1 MPIKAMPTFKSVPDK
16 LLQIPQPGM
25 GGLNLFDLEFEQ
37 EVNQSPDMLNMMY
50 RNGTFGKR
58 YGQSVYRYF
67 DDIIYAMTTFNG
79 NEIIHSG
86 THIYSGEDS
95 IADNIPQ
102 KKGAFAVLGESL
114 YYFVNKKV
122 YSYKWDDEAYVWGEI
137 EPYVPDMFINC
148 APAQDGRYEP
158 MDELNLF
165 SLQFNEVYN
174 GTADTTRYYIHGDV
188 IDIID
193 WETSPVVKVNDVET
207 TAFTVATNH
216 KYIDFTTAPGEGQSN
231 VEITFT
237 MKSSNLKLDRDRLL
251 SCKYFSAYGANGSQ
265 RLFAGGGGA
274 SKIFYSDSYDG
285 TYFPENNWILIGST
299 EDDVTAFGSQYNVLL
314 VFKPREIYQVY
325 SYQTTASMVK
335 SDEEDKIG
343 IEAFSTVIVN
353 SRVGCDVPY
362 SMQLVNNQLTWM
374 NTREGICTLV
384 STNIADERNVRSISR
399 NINHSNNMGVK
410 GLLDYP
416 DDPDSIVSADFDDKY
431 FICLPTSGICFMRD
445 YAISP
450 FIVSSSKSTDPR
462 ELDWYMFDNFYVKQ
476 FVQIG
481 KDLCYVYNKSTR
493 RPPVY
498 GSPSSLALNPVYY
511 LIIKLDDSLTD
522 FHPYNI
528 EGTIPIKAHYMT
540 PLFEYS
546 AVEML
551 KTITNVYIQCRAD
564 RPTFIE
570 LSYITEESPS
580 GEIDPEPIR
589 VSGRIWNLFTWE
601 NFAYDLINFVNTFR
615 RRCSTKKVQVLG
627 VKVWNNE
634 KSDLSISHMSFQ
646 YRTVKY
652 IK

>member
-1 MPIKAMPTFKSVPDK
+1 MPIKAMPSFKSVPDK

-58 YGQSVYRYF
+58 YGQIVYRYF
-67 DDIIYAMTTFNG
+67 DDTIYEMTTFNG
-79 NEIIHSG
+79 NEIVHAG

-95 IADNIPQ
+95 IASGIPE
-102 KKGAFAVLGESL
+102 KRGTFAVLGEAL
-114 YYFVNKKV
+114 YYFVNGTV
-122 YSYKWDDEAYVWGEI
+122 YNYKWNGSGYVWGEI
-137 EPYVPDMFINC
+137 EPYVPDVFFNC
-148 APAQDGRYEP
+148 EPAEDGNYEP
-158 MDELNLF
+158 MDEFNL
-165 SLQFNEVYN
+165 LTLKFNEVYN
-174 GTADTTRYYIHGDV
+174 GTAGTTKYYIHGDV
-188 IDIID
+188 DDIID
-193 WETSPVVKVNDVET
+193 WNTALVVKVDDVVT
-207 TAFTVATNH
+207 TGFTVDSNH
-216 KYIDFTTAPGEGQSN
+216 KYIQFNTAPGAGVAN
-231 VEITFT
+231 VQITFT
-237 MKSSNLKLDRDRLL
+237 MKSSNLQLDRDRLL
-251 SCKYFSAYGANGSQ
+251 GCKYFSAYGANGSQ

-314 VFKPREIYQVY
+314 VFKPREIYQIY

-343 IEAFSTVIVN
+343 IEAFSTVIIN
-353 SRVGCDVPY
+353 SRVGCDVPR

-399 NINHSNNMGVK
+399 NINRSNNMGVK
-410 GLLDYP
+410 GLLDYS

-431 FICLPTSGICFMRD
+431 FICLPASGICFMWD

-450 FIVSSSKSTDPR
+450 FVVSSSKTTDPR
-462 ELDWYMFDNFYVKQ
+462 ELDWYVFDNFYAKSFTRIGNDLYFPASLNAKRDVSGVMTDTCPIVK
-476 FVQIG
+476 
-481 KDLCYVYNKSTR
+481 
-493 RPPVY
+493 
-498 GSPSSLALNPVYY
+498 
-511 LIIKLDDSLTD
+511 LTD
-522 FHPYNI
+522 GFVDFSYDDI
-528 EGTIPIKAHYMT
+528 DDTVPIDAHYMT

-551 KTITNVYIQCRAD
+551 KTITNVFIQCRAD
-564 RPTFIE
+564 RPSFIE
-570 LSYITEESPS
+570 LAYITEENPV
-580 GEIDPEPIR
+580 GEIDPEPIKI
-589 VSGRIWNLFTWE
+589 SGRLWNSFTWE
-601 NFAYDLINFVNTFR
+601 TFGFNTLSFVNTFR
-615 RRCSTKKVQVLG
+615 RRCSTKKVQILG